1 MFIFAA
7 YQQDMYVDNN
17 SFKEISISLA
27 RTLFEGASYIED
39 LLLLI
44 DKFEEAH
51 FTEGQRMS
59 CALIAL
65 CTAGS
70 GTYTVDAKEYTV
82 KKDDVIIIS
91 EGQVLSG
98 YTLNPGCKGI
108 AFVISYEFIDEI
120 LKGIQNMSQLFLF
133 SRTHPVY
140 TLSEE
145 ESKTFVYYFNLI
157 KQKVDDTA
165 HLFRKELVASL
176 MKALLFD
183 LGNEIW
189 AVKNVE
195 KSETRAEHVF
205 RIFIKLVETHFRQER
220 HVGWYAQQLCI
231 SPKYLS
237 ETVKQISHRTPNDW
251 IDHYVIV
258 ELRVQLKNTMKSIKE
273 ITADMNFPNQS
284 FLGKYF
290 KEHTGVSPSKYR
302 KS

>member
-1 MFIFAA
+1 MN
-7 YQQDMYVDNN
+7 VNN
-17 SFKEISISLA
+17 DPFQEVSISKA
-27 RTLFEGASYIED
+27 KAQCENASYIED
-39 LLLLI
+39 LLVLI
-44 DKFEEAH
+44 DRFEQMP
-51 FTEGQRMS
+51 FTTRQRMN

-65 CTAGS
+65 CTEGN
-70 GTYTVDAKEYTV
+70 GTYTVNAKEYVV
-82 KKDDVIIIS
+82 KKNDVIIIS

-98 YTLNPGCKGI
+98 YTMSPECKGI
-108 AFVISYEFIDEI
+108 AFVISYEFVDEI
-120 LKGIQNMSQLFLF
+120 VKGIQNMSQLFLF

-140 TLSEE
+140 SLGEE
-145 ESKTFVYYFNLI
+145 DSKTFIYYFNLI
-157 KQKVDDTA
+157 KQKVDDTR

-189 AVKNVE
+189 QVKNTE
-195 KSETRAEHVF
+195 SQQSRTDRVF
-205 RIFIKLVETHFRQER
+205 TNFIKLVEANFHQER
-220 HVGWYAQQLCI
+220 RVGWYAQQLCI

-237 ETVKQISHRTPNDW
+237 ESVKRASHRTPNEW

-273 ITADMNFPNQS
+273 IAKDMNFPNQS

-290 KEHTGVSPSKYR
+290 KEHTGISPSKYR